1 MATTP
6 PPETLLTP
14 TAQAAP
20 HRISAAALEA
30 ARAILQLY
38 DVSVREEDARAVG
51 LPHLRADLRCMAIL
65 IDVTTNVFHA
75 SQIRPELRYWQR
87 RMTEGSATATDIQ
100 RFLRKLGVELEYLPN
115 YAEREDEHKLVYADA
130 TIR

>member
-1 MATTP
+1 MTPTP
-6 PPETLLTP
+6 PSETLLTP
-14 TAQAAP
+14 SQAAP

-30 ARAILQLY
+30 ARAVLQLY
-38 DVSVREEDARAVG
+38 DLTVRAEDARALG
-51 LPHLRADLRCMAIL
+51 LPHLRADLRCLAIL

-75 SQIRPELRYWQR
+75 AQIRPELRYWQR
-87 RMTEGSATATDIQ
+87 RMAEGSATASDIQ

-115 YAEREDEHKLVYADA
+115 YAERDDEHKLVYADA